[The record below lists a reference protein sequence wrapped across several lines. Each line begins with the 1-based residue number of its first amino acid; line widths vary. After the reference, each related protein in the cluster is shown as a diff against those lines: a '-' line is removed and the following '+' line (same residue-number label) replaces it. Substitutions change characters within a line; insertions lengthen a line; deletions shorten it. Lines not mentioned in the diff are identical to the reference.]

1 MNILVLCADNFTIK
15 NDNGINIA
23 VLINKKF
30 NITKETTN
38 IYYVGLDINIKEFL
52 TKRII
57 KDDIYNFS
65 FFNFLIFLI

>member
-30 NITKETTN
+30 NITKETPN
-38 IYYVGLDINIKEFL
+38 IYYVGLDINIKEFS
-52 TKRII
+52 TNKRII

-65 FFNFLIFLI
+65 FF

>member
-30 NITKETTN
+30 NITKETPN